1 MAQNVQKPFFFF
13 CIFDNWI
20 PFWTGS
26 WHSRGSK
33 YRYIKSVPPY
43 ILIFLKGR
51 IIKKIYLY
59 CLVNISNVCVSLIKV
74 VHFLITFLN
83 LHTPISSHLSVS
95 FRWKQHFD
103 HNVAPKLGLEVEL
116 NMVTKDKECEVVF
129 RPL

>member
-1 MAQNVQKPFFFF
+1 MAQNVQKPFFFVF
-13 CIFDNWI
+13 LTTESHFEQVLDTQGVLN
-20 PFWTGS
+20 TG
-26 WHSRGSK
+26 
-33 YRYIKSVPPY
+33 IK
-43 ILIFLKGR
+43 ILYLLIILKGR

-59 CLVNISNVCVSLIKV
+59 CLVNILNVSVPLINV
-74 VHFLITFLN
+74 VHFLIILLN

-103 HNVAPKLGLEVEL
+103 HNLAPKLGLEVEL